1 MQQSL
6 ERFPQKVRD
15 FYFDNKDIR
24 PSFEPQ
30 PGKDAEWIY
39 CESHVPWLKLNID
52 VPYKEMHQEAEKWI
66 SEMVQQDYKELFERE
81 EGDEDPHQVGWNT
94 ICVHGL
100 GPKHFDRAYMYGHE
114 HEDQAP
120 YIWTEVADAS
130 PITKEFLKS
139 LPYENLY
146 RARFTMLAPG
156 GYAAPHIG
164 RKKAANHSRKINVA
178 LNHPNGFQFL
188 LEGQGPIPWRPGT
201 AHLIAA
207 DDYYHSVFNDSDEV
221 RIHLITMGKPDFKRM
236 NEMAKQSYYSD
247 DPFGYKNWPGY

>member
-1 MQQSL
+1 MISM
-6 ERFPQKVRD
+6 ESFPPKVRE
-15 FYFDNKDIR
+15 FREKNINAR
-24 PSFEPQ
+24 PSFVPQ
-30 PGKDAEWIY
+30 PNKDAEWIY

-52 VPYKEMHQEAEKWI
+52 VPYQEMMKEAQSWI
-66 SEMVQQDYKELFERE
+66 SEMVSQDYKELFEE
-81 EGDEDPHQVGWNT
+81 KDGDEDPHQVGWNT

-100 GPKHFDRAYMYGHE
+100 GAKHFDRAYMYGHE

-120 YIWTEVADAS
+120 YIWTEVADAC

-139 LPYENLY
+139 LPYEKLY

-178 LNHPNGFQFL
+178 LNHPEGFEFH
-188 LEGQGPIPWRPGT
+188 LEGQGPIPWEPGT

-207 DDYYHSVFNDSDEV
+207 DDYYHAVWNQSNEI

-236 NEMAKQSYYSD
+236 EKMAKEAYYSD
-247 DPFGYKNWPGY
+247 DPFGYKNWKGR